1 MKTIIKSA
9 ILLIAMIAI
18 VTNVSAQKK
27 IELKYN
33 LNVDDQYEFVTELE
47 QEVSFDANG
56 QTMTLDQVML
66 FNMVSQVKDVADNSI
81 VQEIVFN
88 RIKMNQQIFGME
100 LNYDSDDESTW
111 TGMGEKIAEE
121 MNKII
126 NQPIKYVMDEKGNVT
141 ELDLSAISDND
152 ELSNNLTSGNTYA
165 VYPEGKIK
173 VGESWETD
181 IEPLKDSDMRVHM
194 KYTLLKASKKQ
205 AVIGLEG
212 TLKANKINSENMNLE
227 GTTVGEMTVDAKT
240 GMLITSKV
248 DLELAVDL
256 EQQGMSIPADILST
270 SVTNCTKK

>member
-81 VQEIVFN
+81 TQEIVFN